1 MDLVR
6 HFEARPL
13 KRSRAPQDEGAGGL
27 RRRRRATARGDRLN
41 FARDAARLGVCPDP
55 RCSARRAQAWHV
67 DCSRRPTSL
76 AARVP
81 APFRRGGW
89 SESCR
94 PGQAAGCT
102 AGQKPGRPQPPGFG
116 RSRRCSACFN
126 ACRGI
131 AAHETPH
138 RQPVRRRRIAC
149 DRHLRRRSRGEEGV
163 QCRLV
168 DLCRLDAVALCRRFR
183 HRQEVGRQ
191 IRHHHQRHPDQRLR
205 RIDQPVHGGQVRRG
219 HRHQHGRAHHPRRRR
234 RRFERHHHGRLLQ
247 RQ

>member
-1 MDLVR
+1 MR
-6 HFEARPL
+6 
-13 KRSRAPQDEGAGGL
+13 GL
-27 RRRRRATARGDRLN
+27 GDWQKHVAQGDRLN
-41 FARDAARLGVCPDP
+41 FARVAAPLGVCLAVRDAAP
-55 RCSARRAQAWHV
+55 RCAQAWHV
-67 DCSRRPTSL
+67 DCFVRPRVWRL
-76 AARVP
+76 GFRPRYDGAAGPRAAARDKPRVH
-81 APFRRGGW
+81 GGTKARET
-89 SESCR
+89 S
-94 PGQAAGCT
+94 AAGI
-102 AGQKPGRPQPPGFG
+102 G

-149 DRHLRRRSRGEEGV
+149 DRHLRRRSRGQEGV

-168 DLCRLDAVALCRRFR
+168 DLCRLDAVALCRRCR

-205 RIDQPVHGGQVRRG
+205 RIDQPVHGRQVRRG
-219 HRHQHGRAHHPRRRR
+219 DRHQHGRAHHPRRRR
-234 RRFERHHHGRLLQ
+234 RRFQRHHHGRLLQ